1 MELTVQVKK
10 VRPDARLPLRATPGA
25 AAADLY
31 AVCPQE
37 GVLLKAHGGRAVL
50 PTGIAVQLPDAGY
63 VALVFAR
70 SGLGIKK
77 GITLSNSV
85 GVIDSDYRGEI
96 SVGLVNLSDED
107 YTVQNGER
115 IAQLAVMP
123 VAQAVFVETQTL
135 TETQRGEG
143 GFGSTGKV

>member
-1 MELTVQVKK
+1 MELTVKVKK
-10 VRPDARLPLRATPGA
+10 MRPGAQLPLRATQGA

-31 AVCPQE
+31 AVCGE
-37 GVLLKAHGGRAVL
+37 DGVLLSAHGGRAML
-50 PTGIAVQLPDAGY
+50 PTGIAIELPSADY

-96 SVGLVNLSDED
+96 AVGLVNLSNED
-107 YTVQNGER
+107 YRVQNGER
-115 IAQLAVMP
+115 IAQLAVVP
-123 VAQAVFVETQTL
+123 VARAQFVETEQLGDTD
-135 TETQRGEG
+135 RGAG
-143 GFGSTGKV
+143 GFGSTGVK